1 MANYYNRYKR
11 LNNDSSVVSPPFIK
25 LTEKSS
31 DQMVIYNTGKTR
43 LDKLSQDYYGVP
55 YYSWLILLAN
65 PEFGGLEWNIK
76 EGQAVR
82 IPLPLNETLN
92 EYEVKIRQRLDYYGE

>member
-1 MANYYNRYKR
+1 MGSYFNRYKK
-11 LNNDSSVVSPPFIK
+11 LNNDSGVISPPFIK
-25 LTEKSS
+25 LDEKSS
-31 DQMVIYNTGKTR
+31 DQMVIYNTTRTR
-43 LDKLSQDYYGVP
+43 LDKLSQEYYGAP

-82 IPLPLNETLN
+82 IPYPLDATII
-92 EYEVKIRQRLDYYGE
+92 EYERKIRQRLDYYGE

>member
-1 MANYYNRYKR
+1 MSCYFIRYQKVSTDR
-11 LNNDSSVVSPPFIK
+11 GVVSPPFIK
-25 LTEKSS
+25 LDEKSS
-31 DQMVIYNTGKTR
+31 DQTFIYSTTRTR
-43 LDKLSQDYYGVP
+43 LDKLSQEYYGLP

-82 IPLPLNETLN
+82 IPYPLDATII
-92 EYEVKIRQRLDYYGE
+92 EYERKIRQRLDYYGE

>member
-11 LNNDSSVVSPPFIK
+11 LNNDSGVVSPPFIK